1 MDHEPQWESL
11 NAEETDALV
20 PNSPDTNGGP
30 DTTMANGGGTTNGT
44 SGHHSDD
51 HSDSDAELG
60 DQPVSMTLRS
70 LAPFSSISEVTLNKL
85 DLGDLQ
91 LNRDEF
97 DV

>member
-20 PNSPDTNGGP
+20 QKTADSNGSPTN
-30 DTTMANGGGTTNGT
+30 TLANGGTTNGT
-44 SGHHSDD
+44 TGHHSDD
-51 HSDSDAELG
+51 HSDSDGELG

-91 LNRDEF
+91 LKSDEF